1 MSTKITKNTFKSYG
15 KMIATAGGN
24 FMTDRC
30 LKLSAALAYYT
41 LFSLAPLLVIIIA
54 VATIF
59 YSREAITG
67 NLSEQIQGF
76 VGESAAQQ
84 IQLLIE
90 KSSIA
95 GGSFFALSVS
105 VIVLLLGA
113 TSVFIEI
120 QDSINMIWRV
130 RAKPKKGWKQM
141 LINRGL
147 SLSIIATLG
156 FLLLASLVV
165 NLLITGL
172 SNWLVRHLGDV
183 MYVVIYIVNLGIT
196 FIVISVLFGT
206 IFKVLPDVDI
216 KWRTVR
222 AGAFFTAILFILGKF
237 LIGIYIEKSATG
249 SSYGAAGSIIV
260 ILTWIYYTAAIL
272 YFGAEFTQVYAIKH
286 GGHIQPAKYAV
297 YLEQHEVEH
306 ENPVKMTADKSAET
320 SVPPSAG

>member
-1 MSTKITKNTFKSYG
+1 MSAISKHSIKEYG
-15 KMIATAGGN
+15 QMIATAGGN

-41 LFSLAPLLVIIIA
+41 LFSIAPLLVIVIA

-59 YSREAITG
+59 YSREAING
-67 NLSEQIQGF
+67 RLSEEISEFVGGSAAEQIQ
-76 VGESAAQQ
+76 S
-84 IQLLIE
+84 LIE
-90 KSSIA
+90 KSSIG

-105 VIVLLLGA
+105 IVVLILGA

-147 SLSIIATLG
+147 SLSVIATLG
-156 FLLLASLVV
+156 FLLIASL
-165 NLLITGL
+165 LINVFISGL
-172 SNWLVRHLGDV
+172 SSWLVRHLGDV
-183 MYVVIYIVNLGIT
+183 MYVVVYLINLTIT

-216 KWRTVR
+216 EWKTVR
-222 AGAFFTAILFILGKF
+222 TGAFFTAILFIIGKF
-237 LIGIYIEKSATG
+237 VIGIYIDKTATG
-249 SSYGAAGSIIV
+249 SAYGAAGSIIV

-297 YLEQHEVEH
+297 YLEQHEVERDKAT
-306 ENPVKMTADKSAET
+306 NMPVDKSSQITQA
-320 SVPPSAG
+320 PSAD